1 MPGHPCTVGALKRV
15 FESDIPPDQVVPNPV
30 FQVLQIKPIA
40 AQPNAPERYRIVFS
54 DTENFIQSML
64 ATQANY
70 LVLSKE
76 LEKGCFVRLLAY
88 QANQV
93 KEKKILIVLGL
104 EVLKEHG
111 KREKIGNP
119 VSLEQDPATR
129 GPATS
134 TGNSAAPPQQASAT
148 AFYGNKPAAA
158 PAPQRA
164 AAQKPSS
171 RPGATGHDRIYPIE
185 SLSPYQ
191 NKWTIKARVTSK
203 SEIKTWQNQKGEG
216 RLFTVNLLDESGEI
230 RATGFNDQVDSL
242 YELFQEGQVY
252 YISKCRVGMAKRQF
266 SNISNDYELS
276 FERDTEVERCTDV
289 DDSVPQVRFSFIQ
302 FADLE
307 SVQKDAMIDVIGVI
321 KEVGDLGT
329 VTSKVSQ
336 KPYSKR
342 ELTLVDKTNYLVRCT
357 VWGKVA
363 ESWEMSQ
370 DEIVAFK
377 GVKVSDFGGR
387 SLSML
392 HSSTMSANPD
402 IDEAHILRGWYDGQG
417 RGETFQSHQGLSGMG
432 AAGGGKEDVKNLAQI
447 GEDNFGMGE
456 KPDYFTTKA
465 TIVYI
470 KQDSISYPACLSE
483 TCNKKVV
490 PVDGGWRCER
500 CDVTHPKPQ
509 YRYIMTISCNDA
521 FGQAW
526 LSCFD
531 DVGRMIMGKTADEL
545 HELSD
550 PDGMTEN
557 RAYTNVFSEAN
568 CKTYSFKCRAKLDT
582 YDGQQRVRFQV
593 MSASPVNYAVEAA
606 RLVEQI
612 KLYSMN

>member
-1 MPGHPCTVGALKRV
+1 
-15 FESDIPPDQVVPNPV
+15 
-30 FQVLQIKPIA
+30 
-40 AQPNAPERYRIVFS
+40 
-54 DTENFIQSML
+54 
-64 ATQANY
+64 
-70 LVLSKE
+70 
-76 LEKGCFVRLLAY
+76 
-88 QANQV
+88 
-93 KEKKILIVLGL
+93 
-104 EVLKEHG
+104 
-111 KREKIGNP
+111 
-119 VSLEQDPATR
+119 
-129 GPATS
+129 
-134 TGNSAAPPQQASAT
+134 
-148 AFYGNKPAAA
+148 
-158 PAPQRA
+158 
-164 AAQKPSS
+164 
-171 RPGATGHDRIYPIE
+171 
-185 SLSPYQ
+185 
-191 NKWTIKARVTSK
+191 
-203 SEIKTWQNQKGEG
+203 
-216 RLFTVNLLDESGEI
+216 
-230 RATGFNDQVDSL
+230 
-242 YELFQEGQVY
+242 
-252 YISKCRVGMAKRQF
+252 
-266 SNISNDYELS
+266 
-276 FERDTEVERCTDV
+276 
-289 DDSVPQVRFSFIQ
+289 
-302 FADLE
+302 
-307 SVQKDAMIDVIGVI
+307 MIDVIGVI
-321 KEVGDLGT
+321 KEVGDLST

-417 RGETFQSHQGLSGMG
+417 RGEIFQSHQGLSGMG

-447 GEDNFGMGE
+447 KEDNFGMGE

-470 KQDSISYPACLSE
+470 KQDNIYYPACLSE

-490 PVDGGWRCER
+490 LVDGGWRCER

-509 YRYIMTISCNDA
+509 YRYNLPQVVKFSSLILTRDYNRYIMTISCNDA

-531 DVGRMIMGKTADEL
+531 DVGRMITGKTADEL

-550 PDGMTEN
+550 PDGMNES
-557 RAYTNVFSEAN
+557 REYTRIFAEAN

-582 YDGQQRVRFQV
+582 YDGQQRVRYQV
-593 MSASPVNYAVEAA
+593 VSASPLNYAVEAA

-612 KLYSMN
+612 KLYSTN